1 MRSASDRSPVRAKA
15 FQPPDRGRSMVQ
27 SIEITKVSIR
37 DRLVVDANVSMRNPQ
52 DFDFSPR
59 ASMEGTTLSL
69 LNEGGSNTS
78 SSFDLDSDQMIAAER
93 DRMLELRVKF
103 SVEGMHG
110 VLIHKTMNTKTAP
123 NAKKLAEPRWKTIL
137 PLLM

>member
-1 MRSASDRSPVRAKA
+1 
-15 FQPPDRGRSMVQ
+15 MVK
-27 SIEITKVSIR
+27 SFEITKVTVR
-37 DRLVVDANVSMRNPQ
+37 GRLVVDADVRMNDPQ

-59 ASMEGTTLSL
+59 ASIEGRTLNL
-69 LNEGGSNTS
+69 HNEGDENSTS
-78 SSFDLDSDQMIAAER
+78 VELDSDQMTTAER

-110 VLIHKTMNTKTAP
+110 VLTHKIKNTRIAP

-137 PLLM
+137 PLVM

>member
-1 MRSASDRSPVRAKA
+1 VVK
-15 FQPPDRGRSMVQ
+15 

-37 DRLVVDANVSMRNPQ
+37 DRLVVDANVRMLDPQ

-59 ASMEGTTLSL
+59 ASIDGSTLSL
-69 LNEGGSNTS
+69 RNEGGEVASMN
-78 SSFDLDSDQMIAAER
+78 FELDSDQMTTAER

-110 VLIHKTMNTKTAP
+110 VLTHKTKNTMTAP
-123 NAKKLAEPRWKTIL
+123 NAKKLAEPRWKTLL
-137 PLLM
+137 PLLP

>member
-1 MRSASDRSPVRAKA
+1 MVR
-15 FQPPDRGRSMVQ
+15 

-37 DRLVVDANVSMRNPQ
+37 DRLVVDASVVMSNPQ

-59 ASMEGTTLSL
+59 ASLDGSTLAIQNDGEEMGPATT
-69 LNEGGSNTS
+69 E
-78 SSFDLDSDQMIAAER
+78 LDIEQVNRAEM

-110 VLIHKTMNTKTAP
+110 VLLHKTKNVKDGP
-123 NAKKLAEPRWKTIL
+123 NSKKLAEPRWKTIL
-137 PLLM
+137 PLSI